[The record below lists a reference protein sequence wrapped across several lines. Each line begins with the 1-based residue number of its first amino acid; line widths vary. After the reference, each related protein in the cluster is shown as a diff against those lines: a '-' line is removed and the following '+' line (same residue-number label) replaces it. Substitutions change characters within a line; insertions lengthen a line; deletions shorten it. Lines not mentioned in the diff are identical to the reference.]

1 MNPYEQL
8 SEKERI
14 RQISDL
20 MATAAVRY
28 LDDQPSPSPR
38 NQSGIPAST
47 ITHIWDLVDDEVE
60 KQVLRYLSQHVV
72 AMPTDMSRALNLSSM
87 TLTRRLGRLREVGL
101 VVVSGKTRNVTYSIA
116 SDACRN

>member
-8 SEKERI
+8 SEGERI
-14 RQISDL
+14 RQIGVL
-20 MATAAVRY
+20 MATAALRY
-28 LDDQPSPSPR
+28 LDDQPFASRQNHS
-38 NQSGIPAST
+38 SVPAAT

-87 TLTRRLGRLREVGL
+87 TLTRRLARLREVGL
-101 VVVSGKTRNVTYSIA
+101 VVASGKTRNVTYSIA
-116 SDACRN
+116 SGTCRN